1 MTRDRRSQLSIK
13 VVTFHFFRLNGGQVG
28 ISVMRKTQ
36 TCLGQLR
43 EISIII
49 VFIDHERSANINR
62 LVHENTTKP
71 NPTSFFK
78 FRGTNDREKKR
89 IPILSRAPPTISIPM
104 HTKILS
110 HVDGHVDEGPCECH
124 NTNTDLVISH
134 EKEGL
139 ASGWM

>member
-1 MTRDRRSQLSIK
+1 MTRDKRSQLSIK
-13 VVTFHFFRLNGGQVG
+13 VVTFYFFGLDGGQVG

-78 FRGTNDREKKR
+78 F
-89 IPILSRAPPTISIPM
+89 
-104 HTKILS
+104 
-110 HVDGHVDEGPCECH
+110 
-124 NTNTDLVISH
+124 
-134 EKEGL
+134 
-139 ASGWM
+139 